1 MSTWRVYDYV
11 DSRER
16 NDFEAWSKG
25 LEKPD
30 RARLSQKLRMLE
42 TVGSDLPPQLLAGP
56 IKSYAHIYKLRIN
69 GRVALRPLLCKGP
82 INKDEEFTLL
92 LGATEVGRKWEPRN
106 APAKAETRR
115 QEILRDPTRRC
126 NHVRVEE

>member
-1 MSTWRVYDYV
+1 MGAWRLYDYV
-11 DSRER
+11 DNRGL
-16 NDFEAWSKG
+16 NDFEAWSRG

-42 TVGSDLPPQLLAGP
+42 TVGPELPPQLLAGP
-56 IKSYAHIYKLRIN
+56 IKGQSHIYKLRIN

-82 INKDEEFTLL
+82 ISNDEEFTLL
-92 LGATEVGRKWEPRN
+92 KGATEVDRKWEPRN
-106 APAKAETRR
+106 APFAAETRR

-126 NHVRVEE
+126 NHVRVD